1 VRCEAPIGH
10 TEVLEGLLRAARERR
25 LAHALLF
32 TGPDGIGK
40 FLGAEWL
47 TFGLLCA
54 QGPGRPCGA
63 CGPCKR
69 LRAGTHADV
78 LAIDPDLEG
87 EEEIRIG
94 RITYREKDSRTNI
107 GDFLSLRP
115 MEGGWRVVLVRDAER
130 MTDEAQN
137 ALLKTL
143 EEPGGSTLLA
153 LVASRPE
160 SLLPTTR
167 SRCVGVA
174 FRPLDLE
181 STAGILHARGIEP
194 EEAAL
199 LARWSRGSPGAAL
212 ALRERGAALL
222 RARIEGVLRG
232 DLDPLAAAAEIGDL
246 PGEFPGRTPS
256 ARARARARTVLDLL
270 LAVLRDLTR
279 ARAGADPAGL
289 AHGDLASGGSVASY
303 MEASQAHRERAL
315 EVCLEARQDVEA
327 NLAPDAILER
337 ALLALEPQRVG
348 PRRQGLRS
356 HRPATTSAPIPSPR
370 TH

>member
-1 VRCEAPIGH
+1 VRCEEP
-10 TEVLEGLLRAARERR
+10 TEHVETLDGLFRAARERR

-32 TGPDGIGK
+32 TGPEGIGK

-47 TFGLLCA
+47 ALGLLCA
-54 QGPGRPCGA
+54 QGPARPCGS

-69 LRAGTHADV
+69 MKAGAHPDF

-94 RITYREKDSRTNI
+94 RITYREKDPRTNI

-115 MEGGWRVVLVRDAER
+115 MEGGWRVVLVRDAEL

-143 EEPGGSTLLA
+143 EEPGRSTLLV
-153 LVASRPE
+153 LVTARPE

-167 SRCVGVA
+167 SRCVVVA
-174 FRPLDLE
+174 LRPL
-181 STAGILHARGIEP
+181 SRASCTRILGERGVGAEQ
-194 EEAAL
+194 AAV

-212 ALRERGAALL
+212 ALQATGAEET
-222 RARIEGVLRG
+222 RARIESGLSG
-232 DLDPLAAAAEIGDL
+232 DLDPLVAAAELGEL

-256 ARARARARTVLDLL
+256 ARARNRARAILDLT
-270 LAVLRDLTR
+270 LAVLGDL
-279 ARAGADPAGL
+279 ARSAAGVDVADLP
-289 AHGDLASGGSVASY
+289 HGDLAQRIRAADVGDAS
-303 MEASQAHRERAL
+303 EASRARQL
-315 EVCLEARQDVEA
+315 EVCLQARQDVEA

-337 ALLALEPQRVG
+337 ALLALEPKRETS
-348 PRRQGLRS
+348 RRRAPPIQ
-356 HRPATTSAPIPSPR
+356 ATRAP
-370 TH
+370 

>member
-1 VRCEAPIGH
+1 VRCEEPTGH
-10 TEVLEGLLRAARERR
+10 VETLEGLLRAARERR

-32 TGPDGIGK
+32 TGPEGIGK

-47 TFGLLCA
+47 AFGLLCA
-54 QGPGRPCGA
+54 QGPARPCGS

-69 LRAGTHADV
+69 MKAGAHPDF

-94 RITYREKDSRTNI
+94 RITYREKDPRTNI

-143 EEPGGSTLLA
+143 EEPGRSTLLV
-153 LVASRPE
+153 LVTARPE

-167 SRCVGVA
+167 SRCVVVA
-174 FRPLDLE
+174 LRPLDR
-181 STAGILHARGIEP
+181 TACTRILRERGVSAEQ
-194 EEAAL
+194 ATV

-212 ALRERGAALL
+212 ALQTSGAEEA
-222 RARIEGVLRG
+222 RARIERVLAG
-232 DLDPLAAAAEIGDL
+232 DLDPLEAAAEIGDL
-246 PGEFPGRTPS
+246 PGEFAGRTPT
-256 ARARARARTVLDLL
+256 ARARNRARAILDLT
-270 LAVLRDLTR
+270 LAVLGDLAR
-279 ARAGADPAGL
+279 AAAGADAADL
-289 AHGDLASGGSVASY
+289 AHGDLAQRRRSASAGDAS
-303 MEASQAHRERAL
+303 EASRARRL
-315 EVCLEARQDVEA
+315 EVCLQARQDVDA

-337 ALLALEPQRVG
+337 ALLALEPAHDTP
-348 PRRQGLRS
+348 PRRAAGIQ
-356 HRPATTSAPIPSPR
+356 TTRAP
-370 TH
+370 

>member
-1 VRCEAPIGH
+1 M
-10 TEVLEGLLRAARERR
+10 LEGLLRAARERR

-32 TGPDGIGK
+32 TGPEGIGK

-47 TFGLLCA
+47 ALGLLCD
-54 QGPGRPCGA
+54 QGPARPCGA

-69 LRAGTHADV
+69 MKAGAHPDF

-94 RITYREKDSRTNI
+94 RITYREKDPRTNI

-143 EEPGGSTLLA
+143 EEPGRSTLLV
-153 LVASRPE
+153 LVTARPE

-167 SRCVGVA
+167 SRCVVVA
-174 FRPLDLE
+174 LRPLDRI
-181 STAGILHARGIEP
+181 ACARILRERGL
-194 EEAAL
+194 AADRAEV

-212 ALRERGAALL
+212 ALQATGAEEA
-222 RARIEGVLRG
+222 RARIEAVLAG
-232 DLDPLAAAAEIGDL
+232 DLDPLAAAAELGDL
-246 PGEFPGRTPS
+246 PGEFGGRTPT
-256 ARARARARTVLDLL
+256 ARARHRARAILDLA
-270 LAVLRDLTR
+270 LAVLGDL
-279 ARAGADPAGL
+279 ARSAAGVDAADL
-289 AHGDLASGGSVASY
+289 AHGDLARRIRAGDAEAAVAA
-303 MEASQAHRERAL
+303 EAASPASRARQL
-315 EVCLEARQDVEA
+315 ELCLQARQDVEA

-337 ALLALEPQRVG
+337 ALLALEP
-348 PRRQGLRS
+348 RREMSR
-356 HRPATTSAPIPSPR
+356 RRAPENQVTRAP
-370 TH
+370 